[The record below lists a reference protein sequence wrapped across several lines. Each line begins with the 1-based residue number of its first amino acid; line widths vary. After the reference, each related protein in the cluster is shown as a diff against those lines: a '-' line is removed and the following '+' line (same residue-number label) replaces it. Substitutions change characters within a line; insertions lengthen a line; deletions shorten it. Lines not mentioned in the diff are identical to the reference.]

1 MRRFFRSAAFPI
13 LIVIVLAFFAQRL
26 LNGDEKEKTP
36 TLSEFQAQ
44 VQERS
49 RRVRRGHLP
58 AEEQHDPGPAE
69 ERQRVLGRL
78 SRTTTSRQLV
88 RILERHDVAFNA
100 EGTGGSSFLSILTYI
115 LPFILFFGFWLFL
128 MNQMQGGGSR
138 VMSFGKSRA
147 KRMSVDAPK
156 ITFRDVA
163 GVDEAV
169 QELHEIKEFLE
180 NPKRFQALGAR
191 IPKGV
196 LLYGPPGTGKTLLAR
211 AVAGEAGVPFFSI
224 SGSDF
229 VEMFVG
235 VGASRVR
242 DLFEQ
247 AKQNSP
253 CIIFMDEIDAVGR
266 HRGAGMGG
274 GHDEREQTLNQLL
287 VEMDGFEM
295 KDNIILI
302 AATNRPDILDPAL
315 LRPGR
320 FDRQIVV
327 DRPDRKGRK
336 QILEVHTRGKPLA
349 KVIDLDALAGQT
361 PGFTGADL
369 ANLINEAALLTARS
383 SKREITMDELEEGI
397 MRVIAGPEKK
407 SRVMSEK
414 ERLVTAYHELGHAIV
429 GHLLPNCDPVH
440 KISIISRGQALGYT
454 ISLPTEDK
462 FLTTRAELTDT
473 MGMTLGGRAAEE
485 IVFGEITTGASNDLE
500 KVTATAK
507 QMVMRYGMSERLGPR
522 VFGHDRSQPFLGRE
536 FSSEPDYSDEIAR
549 EIDDEI
555 RRIVEEAHQTAKDIL
570 IEHREAMDR
579 ISRIL
584 LRARDDQLRGVR
596 EAARGGLRG
605 RGVRRARGGAEGPR
619 GPRGAGEESRSRGPQ
634 ARAAAASR
642 FRRQRRD
649 ARRPPRRLATFA
661 EPPIRPRSARYSP
674 GDPDHGDRQRDP
686 RLVLGRGPVPA
697 NPSGRSSTAA
707 RLLDEGADLLD
718 VGGESTRPGARGVSA
733 AEELARVGPVVE
745 ELRGAPARRSRS
757 TPPRSRSRRPR
768 STPARGSSTTSRRF
782 ESEPELAALCADRD
796 CGLVLMH
803 MQGTPRTMQSDP
815 TYDDVVD
822 DVKAFLAERIEF
834 ATAEG
839 VARGAHLDRPWD
851 RLRQDR
857 RSQPGAPAA
866 AQRAGRARPA
876 DRGRHLPQELPRQPH
891 GPRGRRAGRRHDRLQ
906 RAGDA
911 GRSVRVPGPRRGRS
925 IARRSTSPR
934 RSSAVVPGRAGSR
947 SLPDSGAG
955 ALVASR
961 PVEAHRPGL
970 ELLRRGR
977 DPPPLD
983 LHASRR
989 QRGRARDR
997 AAPRDRRQLRRP
1009 GLRRRC

>member
-1 MRRFFRSAAFPI
+1 VRRFFRSAAFPI
-13 LIVIVLAFFAQRL
+13 LIVVVLAFFAQRL
-26 LNGDEKEKTP
+26 ISPGSGHETPDYNTFVQRVDTGQIESVTWNTKDNSLNVKQTDGTSYDEAYP
-36 TLSEFQAQ
+36 DSDAAQAQ
-44 VQERS
+44 LLNSLQ
-49 RRVRRGHLP
+49 
-58 AEEQHDPGPAE
+58 QHDVKTEIKGK
-69 ERQRVLGRL
+69 
-78 SRTTTSRQLV
+78 
-88 RILERHDVAFNA
+88 
-100 EGTGGSSFLSILTYI
+100 GGSSLLSLLTYI
-115 LPFILFFGFWLFL
+115 LPFLLFFAFWIFL

-180 NPKRFQALGAR
+180 NPKKFQALGAR

-320 FDRQIVV
+320 FDRQVVV

-349 KVIDLDALAGQT
+349 QEIDLDALAGQT

-383 SKREITMDELEEGI
+383 SKREITMIELEEGI

-429 GHLLPNCDPVH
+429 GHLLPNSDPVH
-440 KISIISRGQALGYT
+440 KVSIISRGQALGYT

-462 FLTTRAELTDT
+462 FLTTRAELNDT
-473 MGMTLGGRAAEE
+473 MAMTLGGRAAEE

-500 KVTATAK
+500 KVTETAK
-507 QMVMRYGMSERLGPR
+507 QMVMRFGMSERLGPR

-536 FSSEPDYSDEIAR
+536 FSAEPDYSDEVAR
-549 EIDDEI
+549 EIDDEV
-555 RRIVEEAHQTAKDIL
+555 RRIVEDAHQTSKDIL
-570 IEHREAMDR
+570 SEHREQLDT

-584 LRARDDQLRGVR
+584 LSRETIEADEFIALLEGKPEDEVFSDEEEEAKPPEAPPVEEKGTAR
-596 EAARGGLRG
+596 E
-605 RGVRRARGGAEGPR
+605 GA
-619 GPRGAGEESRSRGPQ
+619 
-634 ARAAAASR
+634 
-642 FRRQRRD
+642 
-649 ARRPPRRLATFA
+649 
-661 EPPIRPRSARYSP
+661 RPR
-674 GDPDHGDRQRDP
+674 P
-686 RLVLGRGPVPA
+686 RP
-697 NPSGRSSTAA
+697 
-707 RLLDEGADLLD
+707 
-718 VGGESTRPGARGVSA
+718 
-733 AEELARVGPVVE
+733 
-745 ELRGAPARRSRS
+745 
-757 TPPRSRSRRPR
+757 
-768 STPARGSSTTSRRF
+768 
-782 ESEPELAALCADRD
+782 
-796 CGLVLMH
+796 
-803 MQGTPRTMQSDP
+803 
-815 TYDDVVD
+815 
-822 DVKAFLAERIEF
+822 
-834 ATAEG
+834 
-839 VARGAHLDRPWD
+839 
-851 RLRQDR
+851 
-857 RSQPGAPAA
+857 
-866 AQRAGRARPA
+866 
-876 DRGRHLPQELPRQPH
+876 
-891 GPRGRRAGRRHDRLQ
+891 
-906 RAGDA
+906 
-911 GRSVRVPGPRRGRS
+911 
-925 IARRSTSPR
+925 
-934 RSSAVVPGRAGSR
+934 
-947 SLPDSGAG
+947 
-955 ALVASR
+955 
-961 PVEAHRPGL
+961 RPGL
-970 ELLRRGR
+970 AGGGAAEM
-977 DPPPLD
+977 
-983 LHASRR
+983 
-989 QRGRARDR
+989 RANDS
-997 AAPRDRRQLRRP
+997 
-1009 GLRRRC
+1009 